1 MNSRD
6 IEGLLSITNPSVSSL
21 ISSMEKKDLIFKE
34 NDPRDK
40 RNQLLF
46 LTKSGYEVAQESSKV
61 MIENNKKTF
70 DVLSKEEQN

>member
-1 MNSRD
+1 MNSRE

>member
-1 MNSRD
+1 
-6 IEGLLSITNPSVSSL
+6 
-21 ISSMEKKDLIFKE
+21 MEKKDLIFKE

-70 DVLSKEEQN
+70 DVLSKEEQNSLLTKLFERSEGLKL

>member
-1 MNSRD
+1 
-6 IEGLLSITNPSVSSL
+6 
-21 ISSMEKKDLIFKE
+21 MEKKDLIFKE
-34 NDPRDK
+34 NDPKDK